1 MRQHKDR
8 AHGTWVTQVS
18 TLVCRVLLIV
28 FCPQPFPLGSETYI
42 GREKCISCVHSFICS
57 LAFVQC
63 LWTLGPRISQYKRK
77 MDMQKI
83 IVTMVPNVLKLS

>member
-1 MRQHKDR
+1 MVWLGIY
-8 AHGTWVTQVS
+8 AS
-18 TLVCRVLLIV
+18 YILLHQRPNLLMIL
-28 FCPQPFPLGSETYI
+28 CPQPFPLGSETYI